1 MADHPSRTARLVA
14 DDKAYVWHPF
24 TQMADYLRDEPLIVE
39 RGEGS
44 YLIDTEG
51 RRYLDGVSSL
61 WVTVHGH
68 RKAEI
73 DAAIV
78 AQLGCIAH
86 STLLGIANVPS
97 IDLARRLVGLAPP
110 GLTKVFYAENGSSAV
125 EIALKI
131 AFQYWQLHGE
141 TGRTRFLS
149 LQN

>member
-68 RKAEI
+68 RNRRNAAGHGHDQLPSPHRRWRCGQRQVR
-73 DAAIV
+73 DAHDAGGP
-78 AQLGCIAH
+78 AMTDRRKDDPLGLER
-86 STLLGIANVPS
+86 S
-97 IDLARRLVGLAPP
+97 
-110 GLTKVFYAENGSSAV
+110 
-125 EIALKI
+125 
-131 AFQYWQLHGE
+131 
-141 TGRTRFLS
+141 
-149 LQN
+149 